1 MSAIVLWDPKYP
13 HNVGQAVRAA
23 SCFGVEKLYVVGS
36 RVDLEGS
43 KRKGYRLP
51 REERMR
57 GVYDVEIIPTERP
70 FDVEPSLVPVAIEL
84 VPGAELLP
92 YFEHPT
98 DAMYVMGPEDGSLPA
113 VALRHCHRFV
123 RLPMDHCANLA
134 SALYITLYDAHCKD
148 VLSGRTGP
156 RGLVRTT

>member
-51 REERMR
+51 R
-57 GVYDVEIIPTERP
+57 
-70 FDVEPSLVPVAIEL
+70 
-84 VPGAELLP
+84 
-92 YFEHPT
+92 
-98 DAMYVMGPEDGSLPA
+98 
-113 VALRHCHRFV
+113 
-123 RLPMDHCANLA
+123 
-134 SALYITLYDAHCKD
+134 
-148 VLSGRTGP
+148 
-156 RGLVRTT
+156 